1 MLKGFDQELVGLEL
15 TADVG
20 YCYAHRDGQK
30 NIAQFF
36 LVSFLGGTHFFCILD
51 LFEVARGTVISEHF
65 RRRPT

>member
-30 NIAQFF
+30 NLAQFF
-36 LVSFLGGTHFFCILD
+36 LVSFFGGDT
-51 LFEVARGTVISEHF
+51 LFLHS
-65 RRRPT
+65 